1 MLTGEREAYERA
13 LFWRTRR
20 DAAARVGRWKY
31 VQQGGEERLYD
42 LAVDLGEKAE
52 RKADEPDVFAQVK
65 KQYEAWA
72 AQMLPRPT
80 A

>member
-42 LAVDLGEKAE
+42 LAVDLGEKTDL
-52 RKADEPDVFAQVK
+52 KARQAAVFDDLK
-65 KQYEAWA
+65 KRYAAWA
-72 AQMLPRPT
+72 TEMLPRPT
-80 A
+80 